1 MSTSSESLKEEGEI
15 MLKKVA
21 IAVVICLIILI
32 TTATNGKAA
41 DATSQLVAQVDD
53 ILNANPLKPGEKFQ
67 MINIAQ
73 DDTVSLYVVTMIGGH
88 VVKKH
93 FHKTHDETI
102 YVTKGTGQLLVDDK
116 WVDLKPGSLHFNP
129 MGRIHSTRNTGNELL
144 VFITVFTPAMKET
157 DRNFIE

>member
-1 MSTSSESLKEEGEI
+1 

-21 IAVVICLIILI
+21 LAVVIFLPVILTI
-32 TTATNGKAA
+32 ATNGSTA
-41 DATSQLVAQVDD
+41 DTTFQLVAHVDE
-53 ILNANPLKPGEKFQ
+53 ILQANPLKAGEKVQ

-73 DDTVSLYVVTMIGGH
+73 DDTVSLFVVRLAESS

-102 YVTKGTGQLLVDDK
+102 YVTKGTGQLLIDDK

-129 MGRIHSTRNTGNELL
+129 MGKIHSTRNTGNESLI
-144 VFITVFTPAMKET
+144 FITVFTPAMKET
-157 DRNFIE
+157 DRNFVE